1 MHAYVYIL
9 RCSDDSYYVGST
21 QKEPDQ
27 RVWEHNERVVAGY
40 TSTRTPVTLVNS
52 EYYERIVDAFEREQ
66 QLKKWSRRKKEALI
80 RGDYEALPDL
90 ASRPKRT

>member
-9 RCSDDSYYVGST
+9 ICADDSYYVGST

-27 RVWEHNERVVAGY
+27 RTWEHNERVVEGY
-40 TSTRTPVTLVNS
+40 TSTRTPVTLMYS
-52 EYYERIVDAFEREQ
+52 ERFERIVDAFAREQ

-80 RGDYEALPDL
+80 RRDYEGLPNL
-90 ASRPKRT
+90 ASRPKRK

>member
-9 RCSDDSYYVGST
+9 LCSHGSYYVGST

-27 RVWEHNERVVAGY
+27 RTWEHNARLVEGY
-40 TSTRTPVTLVNS
+40 TSKRTPVPLVAA
-52 EYYERIVDAFEREQ
+52 ERYERLVDAFAREQ
-66 QLKKWSRRKKEALI
+66 QVKKWTRRKKEPLI

-90 ASRPKRT
+90 ASRPKRK